1 MQGSERGSSSPGGI
15 RRPIDAS
22 LVAGVPVDDVT
33 AEEALELIAWFI
45 GAGRGSGRTFQIA
58 TVNVDFVVNAQHDQV
73 LREILLRADLC
84 VADGMPVVWYSKLK
98 GVPLRERVTGAD
110 LVPSLVDRSREH
122 GWRVLLFGSAPG
134 VAEAAADLLV
144 GRFPG
149 ASVHGI
155 SGPMLRDVAAMEQEW
170 LDAIT
175 ELRPDVICVALG
187 NPKQEKWIEAFRSRL
202 GVPVLIGVGGTLD
215 FLVGGRRRAP
225 DWMKRSGL
233 EWVYRAAQEPG
244 RLGRRYLRDA
254 IVFAPHAARALWG
267 RLREGKR
274 LPRAWP
280 ATITGADVTVD
291 LAGVEAGIY
300 DLQALVAMARDARRA
315 GGRVHLAGLTA
326 TTRQALD
333 RMDVIKLFG

>member
-1 MQGSERGSSSPGGI
+1 MCI
-15 RRPIDAS
+15 RDR
-22 LVAGVPVDDVT
+22 
-33 AEEALELIAWFI
+33 
-45 GAGRGSGRTFQIA
+45 FQVA

-110 LVPSLVDRSREH
+110 LVPALVDRSREH

-274 LPRAWP
+274 LPREWP

-291 LAGVEAGIY
+291 LTGVEAGIY